1 MNIQTN
7 IQINNKLAED
17 LSNMIQLVK
26 DGKLSTIKA
35 STINRLACTTIK
47 ATKEGVLMAHH
58 QQIQRDKVIMHQ
70 KEIDVKYEHIQLQKD
85 KLIKKKN

>member
-1 MNIQTN
+1 
-7 IQINNKLAED
+7 
-17 LSNMIQLVK
+17 
-26 DGKLSTIKA
+26 
-35 STINRLACTTIK
+35 
-47 ATKEGVLMAHH
+47 MAHH